1 MIKTRSVNTP
11 PGTQPQPTRRS
22 TKSRRAGYSAELVER
37 ASARRKSKKERAAKA
52 RQRQAAM
59 VVAFGAPATNA
70 PANPPVGAPVRTPVR
85 KPRKSRAA

>member
-1 MIKTRSVNTP
+1 MIKTRSVNTS
-11 PGTQPQPTRRS
+11 PGTQPQSTRRS

-52 RQRQAAM
+52 RQAAM